1 MSKPNTL
8 ANQASSQPLGR
19 REFLQA
25 TAMAGAA
32 LAAPSIVPASA
43 LGKNGAVA
51 PSERI
56 ILGGIGIGGRGSFDL
71 RMLLREPEIQCVAIC
86 DPQKDRREKV
96 KREIVDPRYDNE
108 DCKLYSDIREFLDT
122 RTDIDAVL
130 ITTGD
135 RWHALASI
143 MAMRAGKDVYSEKP
157 SMTIQ
162 EGRAVADT
170 AKRYGRVTDGNQR
183 LSEEHSHRCHELL
196 RTGRLGE

>member
-108 DCKLYSDIREFLDT
+108 DCKLYSDIAISRHPYRYRRRADYHWRPL
-122 RTDIDAVL
+122 ACP
-130 ITTGD
+130 
-135 RWHALASI
+135 ASI
-143 MAMRAGKDVYSEKP
+143 MAMRGKDVYSEKP
-157 SMTIQ
+157 SSMTIQ
-162 EGRAVADT
+162 EGRALLTPQNAM
-170 AKRYGRVTDGNQR
+170 DGSTR
-183 LSEEHSHRCHELL
+183 REPSA
-196 RTGRLGE
+196 